1 MIKKIFAI
9 LCVLCLMVGIAG
21 CACADG
27 LQGQAMPDFT
37 AELTDG
43 TTVTLSE
50 LLKTKEVVVLN
61 IFATWCGPCQ
71 GEFPEMETVYQQHK
85 DKMEIVALSAYSE
98 DDMDTLRRFKEEMGV
113 TFPMGQ
119 AGADIISND
128 EIPGYPT
135 TLVIDRNGQV
145 AYYCVGAFVNGAAFE
160 AIVTRLMGDDYTGKQ
175 LWVYTVFVADQMVEL
190 VPNAN
195 IQFCTD
201 TMCTILNT
209 GEDGFVF
216 LVAEAPTEYHIKV
229 LSVPEG
235 YSLSE
240 NDQEYAIG
248 PESGWFQLDV
258 YKSSI

>member
-1 MIKKIFAI
+1 MGKVYVFDHPLIQHKVALMRMKETNVKEFRALAKEIAI
-9 LCVLCLMVGIAG
+9 LMGFEATRNLALEDVDIETPICK
-21 CACADG
+21 
-27 LQGQAMPDFT
+27 
-37 AELTDG
+37 
-43 TTVTLSE
+43 TTVKM
-50 LLKTKEVVVLN
+50 LK
-61 IFATWCGPCQ
+61 
-71 GEFPEMETVYQQHK
+71 GE
-85 DKMEIVALSAYSE
+85 
-98 DDMDTLRRFKEEMGV
+98 
-113 TFPMGQ
+113 
-119 AGADIISND
+119 DI
-128 EIPGYPT
+128 
-135 TLVIDRNGQV
+135 
-145 AYYCVGAFVNGAAFE
+145 
-160 AIVTRLMGDDYTGKQ
+160 AIVPILRAGLG
-175 LWVYTVFVADQMVEL
+175 FVDGMLEL